1 MKCWRISCT
10 LVGFHR
16 EIRPRYM
23 KCVSISSSKD
33 IGSPSHRS
41 FTRAFRALYFSVTA
55 YSLYQIKFR
64 LSRTFFD
71 LFSRFSIS
79 SRRFRNFFW
88 PPLLRSSLF
97 SISNRNPFVKNFF
110 ISFSTMLSGRPPS
123 RDSLIIIRSHFPFV
137 NSFFFF
143 FRSFPPYPYPSFEP
157 CRFTW
162 YNVLKSHAHT

>member
-1 MKCWRISCT
+1 MQFSFAFSGKLHRVSDFIAKFDQGTWNASA
-10 LVGFHR
+10 FHPPKTSDHCLTEALPELFELFTSR
-16 EIRPRYM
+16 WQLIHYIR
-23 KCVSISSSKD
+23 
-33 IGSPSHRS
+33 
-41 FTRAFRALYFSVTA
+41 
-55 YSLYQIKFR
+55 
-64 LSRTFFD
+64 SRFVCQE

-110 ISFSTMLSGRPPS
+110 HFFFNQAFRPAALA
-123 RDSLIIIRSHFPFV
+123 DSLIIIRSPSPFV